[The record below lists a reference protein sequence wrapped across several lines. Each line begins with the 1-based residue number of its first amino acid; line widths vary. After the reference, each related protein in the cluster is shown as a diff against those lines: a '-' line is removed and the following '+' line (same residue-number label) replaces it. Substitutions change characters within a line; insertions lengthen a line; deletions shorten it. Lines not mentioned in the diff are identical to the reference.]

1 MKTFVIGHS
10 KPDTDSVVSAMA
22 MAFLTQNCPNDKYE
36 NPIAVMAGDLNPETS
51 YLFEKFAV
59 EKPAIITAADIQAKD
74 KVILVDHN
82 EESQRLEGLNNDQII
97 EIVDHHK
104 MNINFSNPID
114 IMVKT
119 WGCSC
124 SIIYHRMRIQNITP
138 DKTLASL
145 MLAAILSDTVAFKS
159 STCTPKDKEMA
170 MELAKIAEIT
180 DIDAFALEI
189 FKAKSNVSK
198 LSCEEI
204 VKNDYKVFDFNGKKV
219 LIDQVETVEQE
230 SIITEKKDC
239 LLTAMK
245 KVKQE
250 EAVDLLFVVITDIL
264 KVNSKLLLLGNDEEA
279 TAIKAFGGN
288 VTEQLLDIGPKLSR
302 KKEIA
307 PAIEQALN

>member
-22 MAFLTQNCPNDKYE
+22 MAFLAKNCPNDKYE
-36 NPIAVMAGDLNPETS
+36 NPVAVIAEDLNPETS
-51 YLFEKFAV
+51 YLFEKFNV
-59 EKPAIITAADIQAKD
+59 EKPSIITANDIQVED

-124 SIIYHRMRIQNITP
+124 SIIYHRMRIQNVTP

-159 STCTPKDKEMA
+159 STATPKDQEMA

-230 SIITEKKDC
+230 TIIAEKKDC
-239 LLTAMK
+239 LLTAME

-264 KVNSKLLLLGNDEEA
+264 KVNSKLLLLGADEEA
-279 TAIKAFGGN
+279 TAIKAFAGK
-288 VTEQLLDIGPKLSR
+288 VTEKLLDIGPKLSR

-307 PAIEQALN
+307 PAIEHALS